1 VILSRFAKCFEIG
14 DSVALYHSLR
24 MKPVFLK
31 VDKYNELLTFL
42 DKSEFSVLSD
52 FPHSVL
58 EEIQELFKYK
68 ILVKNAD
75 EDEKVLNFIRSKIPE
90 PSISVCYFILS
101 EQCNLACKHCFLG
114 NNAPEKR
121 KKFSLQ
127 AMTKESAEKSIMF
140 FIKQLEISSNDSL
153 DNKPNI
159 IFYGGEPLI
168 NFPVL
173 EYVAE
178 RINDLKQKV
187 KCIENI
193 ELSVVTNGLLLD
205 IPKLN
210 RLKELNVALAISID
224 GCTEEANAMR
234 VDMCGNPSFPKVI
247 EALDKIKEAGVDV
260 SLSITLTEETIKDK
274 QKILDLITVYGIK
287 GLGFNILMSDESFK
301 LSDEYNENA
310 AQFIIDMFIELR
322 KIGVYEDRI
331 MRKIKA
337 FSKSQIYF
345 SDCAATSGSQI
356 VITPDGNV
364 GVCHGCLSNRQ
375 FFVSSINDEVF
386 NASTN
391 PVFMEWAQLTP
402 VNKPECLSCEALGI
416 CGGGCP
422 VNAMR
427 SHQGNTI
434 HSRDDRF
441 CVHAKKTLAFLI
453 KDLYKIVSKS
463 EG

>member
-1 VILSRFAKCFEIG
+1 
-14 DSVALYHSLR
+14 
-24 MKPVFLK
+24 MKPVYLK
-31 VDKYNELLTFL
+31 VDKYNEILTYL
-42 DKSEFSVLSD
+42 DKPEFSILSD

-58 EEIQELFKYK
+58 EEVQELFKYK
-68 ILVKNAD
+68 ILARNTD
-75 EDEKVLNFIRSKIPE
+75 EDEKVLNFIRTKIPE

-101 EQCNLACKHCFLG
+101 EQCNLACKYCFLG
-114 NNAPEKR
+114 NSTPEKR
-121 KKFSLQ
+121 KNFSLE
-127 AMTKESAEKSIMF
+127 AMTKEIAEKSLMF
-140 FIKQLEISSNDSL
+140 FIRQLEISDNNNS

-187 KCIENI
+187 KCIQNI

-205 IPKLN
+205 SSKLN
-210 RLKELNVALAISID
+210 RLKELNVALALSID

-234 VDMCGNPSFPKVI
+234 VDMHGNPSFPKVI
-247 EALDKIKEAGVDV
+247 NALDKIKKAGVDV

-274 QKILDLITVYGIK
+274 QKILDLIAIYGIK
-287 GLGFNILMSDESFK
+287 GLGFNILMSDGSFK

-310 AQFIIDMFIELR
+310 AQFIIDIFIELR

-375 FFVSSINDEVF
+375 YFVSSVSDELF
-386 NASTN
+386 DARTN

-402 VNKPECLSCEALGI
+402 INKTECLSCEALGI

-422 VNAMR
+422 INAMH
-427 SHQGNTI
+427 SQQGNTI

-441 CVHAKKTLAFLI
+441 CVHAKKTLDFLI
-453 KDLYKIVSKS
+453 KDLYRIIS
-463 EG
+463 EHEREII

>member
-1 VILSRFAKCFEIG
+1 
-14 DSVALYHSLR
+14 
-24 MKPVFLK
+24 MKPVFLRA
-31 VDKYNELLTFL
+31 DKYNEVLAFL
-42 DKSEFSVLSD
+42 GKPEFSVLSD
-52 FPHSVL
+52 FPHSVS

-101 EQCNLACKHCFLG
+101 EQCNLACKYCFLG

-121 KKFSLQ
+121 KNFSLA
-127 AMTKESAEKSIMF
+127 AMTKENAEKSIMF
-140 FIKQLEISSNDSL
+140 FIKQLEISNNDSL
-153 DNKPNI
+153 NNKPNI

-205 IPKLN
+205 LPKLN

-234 VDMCGNPSFPKVI
+234 VDMYGNPSFPKVV
-247 EALDKIKEAGVDV
+247 EVLDKIKEAGVDV

-301 LSDEYNENA
+301 PSDEYNENA

-375 FFVSSINDEVF
+375 FFVSSVNDEVF
-386 NASTN
+386 NARTN
-391 PVFMEWAQLTP
+391 IVFMEWAKLTP
-402 VNKPECLSCEALGI
+402 INKPECLSCEALGI

-427 SHQGNTI
+427 SQPGHTI
-434 HSRDDRF
+434 HSLDERF

>member
-1 VILSRFAKCFEIG
+1 
-14 DSVALYHSLR
+14 
-24 MKPVFLK
+24 MKPVYLK
-31 VDKYNELLTFL
+31 VDKYNEILTYL
-42 DKSEFSVLSD
+42 DKSVFSILSD
-52 FPHSVL
+52 FPRSVSR
-58 EEIQELFKYK
+58 EVQELLKYK
-68 ILVKNAD
+68 ILAKDAD
-75 EDEKVLNFIRSKIPE
+75 EDEKVLNFVRTKIPE
-90 PSISVCYFILS
+90 PSISVCYFVLS
-101 EQCNLACKHCFLG
+101 EQCNLACKYCFLG
-114 NNAPEKR
+114 NNDPKKR
-121 KKFSLQ
+121 KNFSLK
-127 AMTKESAEKSIMF
+127 AMTKEIAERSIMF
-140 FIKQLEISSNDSL
+140 FIKQLEISGENNP

-178 RINDLKQKV
+178 RINSLKQKV
-187 KCIENI
+187 KRIQNI

-205 IPKLN
+205 MSKLN
-210 RLKELNVALAISID
+210 RLKELNVALALSID

-234 VDMCGNPSFPKVI
+234 VDMHGNPSFPKVI
-247 EALDKIKEAGVDV
+247 NVLDKIKKSGTDV

-274 QKILDLITVYGIK
+274 QKILDLIATYEIK

-301 LSDEYNENA
+301 PSDEYNENA

-322 KIGVYEDRI
+322 KTGVYEDRI

-356 VITPDGNV
+356 VVTPDGSV

-375 FFVSSINDEVF
+375 YFVSSVDDELF
-386 NASTN
+386 DARTN
-391 PVFMEWAQLTP
+391 SVFMEWAQLTP
-402 VNKPECLSCEALGI
+402 VNKTECLSCEALGI

-422 VNAMR
+422 INAMH
-427 SHQGNTI
+427 SQQGNTI

-441 CVHAKKTLAFLI
+441 CVHTKKTLDFLI
-453 KDLYKIVSKS
+453 KDLHRIISKK
-463 EG
+463 

>member
-1 VILSRFAKCFEIG
+1 
-14 DSVALYHSLR
+14 
-24 MKPVFLK
+24 MKPVYLK
-31 VDKYNELLTFL
+31 VDKYNEILTYL
-42 DKSEFSVLSD
+42 DKPDFSILSD
-52 FPHSVL
+52 FPRSVF
-58 EEIQELFKYK
+58 EEVQELLKYK
-68 ILVKNAD
+68 ILAKNAD
-75 EDEKVLNFIRSKIPE
+75 EDEKVLNFVRTKIPE

-101 EQCNLACKHCFLG
+101 EQCNLACKYCFLG
-114 NNAPEKR
+114 NNVPEKR
-121 KKFSLQ
+121 RNFSLK
-127 AMTKESAEKSIMF
+127 AMTKEIAEKSLMF
-140 FIKQLEISSNDSL
+140 FIRQLEISGNDNP

-168 NFPVL
+168 NFSVL

-187 KCIENI
+187 KCIQNI

-205 IPKLN
+205 TSKLN
-210 RLKELNVALAISID
+210 RLKELNVALALSID

-234 VDMCGNPSFPKVI
+234 VDMHGNPSFPKVI
-247 EALDKIKEAGVDV
+247 NALGKIKEAGVDV

-274 QKILDLITVYGIK
+274 QKILDLITIYEIK

-301 LSDEYNENA
+301 PSDEYNESA

-375 FFVSSINDEVF
+375 YFVSSVNDELF
-386 NASTN
+386 DARKNS
-391 PVFMEWAQLTP
+391 VFMEWAQLTP
-402 VNKPECLSCEALGI
+402 INKTECLSCEALGI

-422 VNAMR
+422 INAMH
-427 SHQGNTI
+427 SQQGNTI

-441 CVHAKKTLAFLI
+441 CVHAKKTLDFLI
-453 KDLYKIVSKS
+453 KDLYRIVSKN
-463 EG
+463 EREIV